1 MVQLFFG
8 TRRQGWEF
16 FRGNNNA
23 MAMLVVIDTSLF
35 ERDTIY
41 MSTVTTFNCEDFLCV
56 PCLFGKTVSNHTF
69 KYKFLNS
76 TFFKVQIFKL
86 KLKDKLY

>member
-8 TRRQGWEF
+8 TGRQEWES

-35 ERDTIY
+35 VKYNNLHEHKSLPLI
-41 MSTVTTFNCEDFLCV
+41 VK
-56 PCLFGKTVSNHTF
+56 LFSVCPLPVS
-69 KYKFLNS
+69 
-76 TFFKVQIFKL
+76 
-86 KLKDKLY
+86 